1 MALTLGE
8 FALVLRVGGMER
20 SPRVQ
25 GERTM
30 AEQVSVGAGA
40 AAEAGHRYKKDLGL
54 WAVVFLATG
63 AILGPAVGFTPV
75 SVLGL
80 AGPAG
85 ILSWVIAF
93 LMIMVLAMSYV
104 ELGTMWPRAGG
115 VAYYPARASGPLV
128 GVLNAWGAFIGYSLA
143 VPSIIVAF
151 VEYLSYWFPS
161 LYANGTLTWAGI
173 GLAFLVLLSM
183 LFINSLR
190 IRYMG
195 EINNALTIFTILG
208 LLIIVLALLTHFHP
222 SNFSNFHGLF
232 PFGAS
237 GLLLAVSATVY
248 GYGGFRQPIDYAEEV
263 RDPGRTIPR
272 AVFLTMFIVLI
283 VFALESFAFA
293 GAINWHGMKL
303 ASGGWATLTGLQFPF
318 VTVASGA
325 NLAVIG
331 LLAVI
336 TTLIASFKD
345 GYIYS
350 GGAARVGQTMARYDN
365 YLPPIFARLSIQG
378 IPMVSLGL
386 VLVVVAIYLVL
397 LPAFSSLF
405 PLVASALVLS
415 YAPGPLACAIFRRR
429 HPDEPRPYTMPFL
442 SVLGP
447 LAFVV
452 ASLMVY
458 WSGWTAIRILI
469 PSVVVGVVL
478 LGFYRQ
484 TRPITRRDLVYGAW
498 MPAYLGVIALMS
510 FLGGSAFGGRNV
522 LPFPSDS
529 FIFALVALA
538 FYYIGYWSGV
548 HWTGTSITEEAH
560 QGTLAPAGESA

>member
-1 MALTLGE
+1 MSDQTLTGVAATE
-8 FALVLRVGGMER
+8 QASR
-20 SPRVQ
+20 S
-25 GERTM
+25 
-30 AEQVSVGAGA
+30 
-40 AAEAGHRYKKDLGL
+40 YKRDLGL
-54 WAVVFLATG
+54 WSVVFLATG

-85 ILSWVIAF
+85 IFSWIIAF
-93 LMIMVLAMSYV
+93 AMIMVLAMSYI

-161 LYANGTLTWAGI
+161 FFANGTLTWLGI
-173 GLAFLVLLSM
+173 FIAFLTLIAM
-183 LFINSLR
+183 LVINSLR

-208 LLIIVLALLTHFHP
+208 LVVVMAGLLTHFHG
-222 SNFSNFHGLF
+222 SNFTSFHGLF
-232 PFGAS
+232 PAGAS

-263 RDPGRTIPR
+263 KDPGRTIPR
-272 AVFLTMFIVLI
+272 AVLLTMVIVL
-283 VFALESFAFA
+283 VLFCLESFFYV
-293 GAINWHGMKL
+293 GAINWHAMKL
-303 ASGGWATLTGLQFPF
+303 GSGAWASLSALQFPF
-318 VTVASGA
+318 VTVSNGA
-325 NLAVIG
+325 GLATIG
-331 LLAVI
+331 LIAVV

-365 YLPPIFARLSIQG
+365 YLPPIFSRLTLQG
-378 IPMVSLGL
+378 IPMVSLIL
-386 VLVVVAIYLVL
+386 VLVVVAIYLIL

-415 YAPGPLACAIFRRR
+415 YAPGPLACAIFRQR
-429 HPDEPRPYTMPFL
+429 HPDEPRPYRMPAL
-442 SVLGP
+442 PVLGP

-458 WSGWTAIRILI
+458 WSGWTAVRILI
-469 PSVVVGVVL
+469 PSVVVGVLL
-478 LGFYRQ
+478 LGFYRR
-484 TRPITRRDLVYGAW
+484 TRPLTGQDIVYGIW
-498 MPAYLGVIALMS
+498 MPAYLGVILLVS
-510 FLGGSAFGGRNV
+510 FLGGTDFGGRNI
-522 LPFPSDS
+522 LPFPYDS
-529 FIFALVALA
+529 LIFAVIALA
-538 FYYIGYWSGV
+538 FYYIGYWSGT
-548 HWTGTSITEEAH
+548 HWTGTSITED
-560 QGTLAPAGESA
+560 PATSPSA

>member
-1 MALTLGE
+1 
-8 FALVLRVGGMER
+8 
-20 SPRVQ
+20 
-25 GERTM
+25 M
-30 AEQVSVGAGA
+30 AEQALTGA
-40 AAEAGHRYKKDLGL
+40 APVAESGRRYKKDLGL
-54 WAVVFLATG
+54 WSVVFLATG

-85 ILSWVIAF
+85 IFSWVIAF
-93 LMIMVLAMSYV
+93 LMIMVLALSYI

-128 GVLNAWGAFIGYSLA
+128 GVLNGWGAFIGYALA

-151 VEYLSYWFPS
+151 VEYLSYWFPPLFAS
-161 LYANGTLTWAGI
+161 GTLTWLGI
-173 GLAFLVLLSM
+173 FIAYLVLLAM

-195 EINNALTIFTILG
+195 EINNALTIFTMVG
-208 LLIIVLALLTHFHP
+208 LVVIVLALLTHFHA
-222 SNFSNFHGLF
+222 SNFSSFHGLF
-232 PFGAS
+232 PMGAS
-237 GLLLAVSATVY
+237 GLLLAVTATVY

-263 RDPGRTIPR
+263 KDPGRTIPK
-272 AVFLTMFIVLI
+272 AVILTMFIVLAI
-283 VFALESFAFA
+283 FAFESFAYT
-293 GAINWHGMKL
+293 GAINWHAMKL
-303 ASGGWATLTGLQFPF
+303 AGGAWGSLTGLEFPF
-318 VTVASGA
+318 VTVANGSG
-325 NLAVIG
+325 LVVIG
-331 LLAVI
+331 LIAIV

-365 YLPPIFARLSIQG
+365 YLPPVFARLSVQG
-378 IPMVSLGL
+378 IPLASLVL
-386 VLVVVAIYLVL
+386 VLVVVAIYLIL

-415 YAPGPLACAIFRRR
+415 YAPGPLACAIFRHR
-429 HPDEPRPYTMPFL
+429 HPDEPRPYRMPYL
-442 SVLGP
+442 NVLGP

-469 PSVVVGVVL
+469 PSVVVGVLL
-478 LGFYRQ
+478 LGFYRR
-484 TRPITRRDLVYGAW
+484 TRPITRQDLLYGAW

-510 FLGGSAFGGRNV
+510 FLGGTAFGGRNV
-522 LPFPSDS
+522 IPFPYDS
-529 FIFALVALA
+529 IVFAVIALA
-538 FYYIGYWSGV
+538 FYYIGYWSGI
-548 HWTGTSITEEAH
+548 HWTGTSISDDGEETA
-560 QGTLAPAGESA
+560 QVAVAQ